1 MLKMILA
8 FVFVFCI
15 MVGRQFSEY
24 TFVEQCF
31 MTYILWVQSKL
42 FSIIDDEESS

>member
-15 MVGRQFSEY
+15 MFGRQFSEY
-24 TFVEQCF
+24 AFVEECF
-31 MTYILWVQSKL
+31 ITCVLWIQSKL